1 MWGRKDFLVALYLKP
16 RHDSWEGLFKF
27 ICEGHKSHLAW
38 RHSKRTG
45 AVWARAVWAGAV
57 WAGACGPV
65 AAVCSVLSPALT
77 VTLDLGERGVKQA
90 CVEKQV
96 QVGWSAK
103 GWFCL

>member
-16 RHDSWEGLFKF
+16 RHDMTVGKDYLNLSVKGTNPTWHGDTVKEL
-27 ICEGHKSHLAW
+27 EL
-38 RHSKRTG
+38 
-45 AVWARAVWAGAV
+45 
-57 WAGACGPV
+57 CGPV

-77 VTLDLGERGVKQA
+77 VTLDLGERGVKQT